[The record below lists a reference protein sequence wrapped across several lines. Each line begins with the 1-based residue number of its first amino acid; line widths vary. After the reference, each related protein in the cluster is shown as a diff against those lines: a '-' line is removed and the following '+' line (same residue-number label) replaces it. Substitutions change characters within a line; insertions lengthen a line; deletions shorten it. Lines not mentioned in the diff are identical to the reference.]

1 MFGAAAMSFSSV
13 FVVSNALRLKFFKPD
28 HETPKPNPTEISAPE
43 ACACEAESNDNNT
56 TEENS
61 MVLKIDGMMCMHCVA
76 RVEKVLQGVEGVESV
91 VVSLEEKQATVT
103 GSAAADA
110 LKAVV
115 TDAGYDV
122 LEIIE

>member
-1 MFGAAAMSFSSV
+1 
-13 FVVSNALRLKFFKPD
+13 
-28 HETPKPNPTEISAPE
+28 
-43 ACACEAESNDNNT
+43 
-56 TEENS
+56 

-76 RVEKVLQGVEGVESV
+76 RVEKVLQATEGVESV

-103 GSAAADA
+103 GSAAAET